1 MAYYCTLC
9 GKQHISSA
17 CPTPTTYVNVS
28 KMIDNAARA
37 AYLRALDDVKE
48 SILSNGFFSKEDIVA
63 VIDQMKSDY
72 EKGKT
77 E

>member
-1 MAYYCTLC
+1 MMEKLLQDTIYDAI
-9 GKQHISSA
+9 KRDIERA
-17 CPTPTTYVNVS
+17 E
-28 KMIDNAARA
+28 RA

>member
-1 MAYYCTLC
+1 MMEKLLQDTIYDAI
-9 GKQHISSA
+9 KRDIE
-17 CPTPTTYVNVS
+17 
-28 KMIDNAARA
+28 RA
-37 AYLRALDDVKE
+37 ERATYLRALDDVKE